1 MKFGT
6 IKGKR
11 HYVYDSMEEFQEH
24 CPDTN
29 VFFDW
34 RLAKEGDWVMADEDS
49 GIVQLLKVSDSIK
62 HPNDRPNYK
71 HSNGWCRTIVG
82 TFLRNKKTKMD
93 TDFEQH
99 KNRYTFSK
107 TIKNTNSRIKER
119 KKTTNKEKIFATSVA
134 TGTNA
139 VMAYME
145 AFHEDNQEKARKKAV
160 ILLKQRRVMS
170 EIDRTAKE
178 IADELGIDHQY
189 ILRSLKL
196 LADTS
201 DDQNIALQSLKEL
214 GKAIGTL
221 GQPVKR
227 IESGIVGLFQGFSPE
242 QVDSAK
248 RKMLESE

>member
-119 KKTTNKEKIFATSVA
+119 KNTTNKEKIFATSVA

>member
-71 HSNGWCRTIVG
+71 HSNGWGRTIVG

-145 AFHEDNQEKARKKAV
+145 AFH
-160 ILLKQRRVMS
+160 
-170 EIDRTAKE
+170 
-178 IADELGIDHQY
+178 
-189 ILRSLKL
+189 
-196 LADTS
+196 
-201 DDQNIALQSLKEL
+201 
-214 GKAIGTL
+214 
-221 GQPVKR
+221 
-227 IESGIVGLFQGFSPE
+227 
-242 QVDSAK
+242 
-248 RKMLESE
+248 